1 MKKHL
6 TTLAVLVIATALQLA
21 TSQPSFA
28 ADEQKTVLITGAN
41 RGLGLEF
48 ARQFSSKGYRVI
60 ATARN
65 PAEAEELKALGV
77 QVEALDVADTGS
89 AKALAARLAGQA
101 VDILINNAGIIGEN
115 ARNLG
120 ELDVDKL
127 HGSFAINSLGPL
139 RVTQALLENLRKGQ
153 AKKII
158 NISTIMASIS
168 GNNGGAYAYRS
179 SKAALNMLGKSLAGE
194 LGREGFIVV
203 LIHPGWVRT
212 DMGGSAA
219 PLSPEESIGA
229 ILSLIDRL
237 KAEDNGR
244 FLDYQGQ
251 TIAW

>member
-1 MKKHL
+1 M
-6 TTLAVLVIATALQLA
+6 
-21 TSQPSFA
+21 
-28 ADEQKTVLITGAN
+28 LITGAN

-48 ARQFSSKGYRVI
+48 ARQFSQRGYQVI
-60 ATARN
+60 GTARN

-101 VDILINNAGIIGEN
+101 VDILINNAGIMGQN

-127 HGSFAINSLGPL
+127 QESFAVNSLGPL